1 MRLIK
6 FRGRTRYGSFVYG
19 DLIQSWNEQSIFD
32 GEHRCRVIPGSVTQ
46 FVGVDKNGVEV
57 YEGDKLIDELE
68 NEFTAEIY
76 MRPEQIERLI
86 LR

>member
-6 FRGRTRYGSFVYG
+6 FRGRTRNGEFVYG

-32 GEHRCRVIPGSVTQ
+32 GEHRYTVEPESVAQ
-46 FVGVDKNGVEV
+46 FIGLDKNGLEV
-57 YEGDKLIDELE
+57 YEGDNLFDELE